1 MFKACWPSAMY
12 RLYCLSLFQPSR
24 GYDCGF
30 LWLLSASRG
39 FCCQTTAYSVSSHH
53 FWLGSQCYGH
63 FRWQYLI
70 SLMLGRTHL
79 GTTKIPARDP
89 SLIVVV
95 EEKMDI
101 RNRPLYRCM
110 SFTFRRRVLCSLICD
125 CVPEPILWRSASAV
139 RTNSALPLWSFTG
152 YCRYLTSGVEYF
164 PSGEIFD
171 LITIPSKIWSSD
183 LPLRKRMVLVH
194 SRFPSF
200 LDFDS
205 PSASV
210 EIRSESFLHTL
221 TDFGSMWLLLLDVG
235 ITYPFTWLWWTYG
248 IGKISGSPAPKVEGW
263 AGHVV
268 IWSMQGSVQ
277 ER

>member
-1 MFKACWPSAMY
+1 M
-12 RLYCLSLFQPSR
+12 
-24 GYDCGF
+24 
-30 LWLLSASRG
+30 
-39 FCCQTTAYSVSSHH
+39 V
-53 FWLGSQCYGH
+53 
-63 FRWQYLI
+63 
-70 SLMLGRTHL
+70 GRTHL
-79 GTTKIPARDP
+79 GTTKITARDP

-101 RNRPLYRCM
+101 CNRPLYHCM

-125 CVPEPILWRSASAV
+125 CVPEPIRWRSASAV
-139 RTNSALPLWSFTG
+139 RTNSALPLWLFTR
-152 YCRYLTSGVEYF
+152 YYRYLTGGVECF
-164 PSGEIFD
+164 RSGEIFN
-171 LITIPSKIWSSD
+171 LIRIPSKIWSWD
-183 LPLRKRMVLVH
+183 LPLRKRMASVH
-194 SRFPSF
+194 SKSPSF

-205 PSASV
+205 SSASV
-210 EIRSESFLHTL
+210 EIRSESFLPTL
-221 TDFGSMWLLLLDVG
+221 TDFDSMWLLLLDVG